1 MKNKILS
8 AGLAGLMG
16 IYSVIAPYNAN
27 VSNGLNT
34 KPESITVDITE
45 AKQQFGF
52 YDQKVP
58 GNYNTLTWSVISSEK
73 EEEIYTSVVSLKEDL
88 DKRIE
93 EFDELECVPSE
104 YAEVTKS
111 GVLDYRGEMY
121 LCIKSLEQ
129 RIKYGCDNLSYQLS
143 LVAKETVGDKK
154 VLVTDYLN
162 QLGQST
168 SYIDNGYSYYEPIS
182 DSTGTTTTV
191 EDMKRLVNSW
201 RDKIQ
206 ATYNDCV
213 SHDRGVTKEEIDGLQ
228 ADYNYFG
235 SVLTLITYGETASN
249 VVRSSISDLVLN
261 NGGKLPIN
269 LVTVVTEEPSVTFSV
284 NPSSVPVS
292 DAPVTDR
299 PSVTSVVET
308 PVTYTK
314 SPTVRPTEDVI
325 SGEENVNV
333 GVTENPG
340 NIVTKS
346 PETVRTQAPNNSN
359 ATKAPVTETQ
369 APTNVTQASSGSN
382 KITVTVSTQA
392 PSITTGDSIKQ
403 VSSTKAQTSKLSCSK
418 KSITLG
424 KGESYKLPV
433 KGTGKLKVV
442 YTNSNGNIKVS
453 KKGVV
458 TGKQVGSGKVYIICG
473 GKTVTVNVKVKSA
486 PKYINFKV
494 SNIVINRNYS
504 QKVGIKLSKGSASN
518 KIIWKSSNPKVATI
532 SNGKLVAK
540 KPGPTVISVTTY
552 NKKTARI
559 QVTVK

>member
-16 IYSVIAPYNAN
+16 IYSIIAPYSAN
-27 VSNGLNT
+27 VSNGLST

-93 EFDELECVPSE
+93 EFNELECVPSE
-104 YAEVTKS
+104 YAEVTES

-168 SYIDNGYSYYEPIS
+168 SYIDNRYSYYEPIS
-182 DSTGTTTTV
+182 ENVGTTTTV

-213 SHDRGVTKEEIDGLQ
+213 SHNRGVTQEEINGLQ
-228 ADYNYFG
+228 DDYNYFG
-235 SVLTLITYGETASN
+235 SVLTLITYGETAN
-249 VVRSSISDLVLN
+249 NIVRSSISDLVLS

-269 LVTVVTEEPSVTFSV
+269 LVTVVTAEPSATDTVQTPEV
-284 NPSSVPVS
+284 LTSS
-292 DAPVTDR
+292 APITDR
-299 PSVTSVVET
+299 PSVTATVQT
-308 PVTYTK
+308 PVSYTE
-314 SPTVRPTEDVI
+314 SPTVRPTE
-325 SGEENVNV
+325 NVNKA
-333 GVTENPG
+333 TQNPG
-340 NIVTKS
+340 ILATNTPGVM
-346 PETVRTQAPNNSN
+346 RTQTPNNSN
-359 ATKAPVTETQ
+359 TTQ
-369 APTNVTQASSGSN
+369 APVIETQVPTDVTQTPSGSN
-382 KITVTVSTQA
+382 KITVTANTRA
-392 PSITTGDSIKQ
+392 PSVSTGDSVKQ
-403 VSSTKAQTSKLSCSK
+403 ISSTKSPTSKLSCSK

-504 QKVGIKLSKGSASN
+504 QKVGIRLSKGSASN

-532 SNGKLVAK
+532 SKGKLVAK